1 MVSLGLAP
9 ARQMYRQVAPAA
21 AGDEHAKGWRPM
33 TVRTP
38 IISSSLSRR
47 RVLQGAGAAGL
58 ALATTRFSGRAQS
71 SGDLKVGMGALPP
84 TLDPHLNASGISFAT
99 FFQLW
104 EGLTNISAAGELEP
118 ALATEWNYIDDLTL
132 ELKLRQGVTFHN
144 GEPFTGETVKWNV
157 ERIIDPEQRSAIRS
171 RLSTVERVEVVD
183 PLTVRLILK
192 APSAVLVRALSVA
205 FMIPHLY
212 FQERGGSD
220 GFVTAPVGTGPFKYV
235 DGAPGDFIDF
245 AANETYW
252 RGAPKLAT
260 VKYLA
265 IPEGGARLAAL
276 QSGQVDMIQNVP
288 LINVEPLRAE
298 GYRIEEAFMSRM
310 HVVHLMPGLNPAL
323 QDKRVRQAFNYA
335 IDKQV
340 IIDSIMQGHARLSQG
355 QLVGD
360 DGYGF
365 NPNLAAYPYDP
376 ARARQLIAEAGVGE
390 ITLTVWATEGS
401 YIGDRDTNQA
411 IAGFLEDVG
420 VKTNLQTIEFAT
432 FAERLSADKL
442 DGLNLQGMNYFP
454 IQDAYFV
461 MANYGPTRSYNSIY
475 NNPEYDEALTASVQE
490 LDPEARLALLHR
502 CGEILHDDP
511 PVIYLFQPPDIFAVG
526 ERVQGFA
533 ARNDARIYLLDV
545 EVS

>member
-1 MVSLGLAP
+1 
-9 ARQMYRQVAPAA
+9 
-21 AGDEHAKGWRPM
+21 M
-33 TVRTP
+33 TAQTFG
-38 IISSSLSRR
+38 IASSLSRR

-58 ALATTRFSGRAQS
+58 ALAVGRSSGRAQS
-71 SGDLKVGMGALPP
+71 GGELKVGVGALPP

-99 FFQLW
+99 YFQLW
-104 EGLTNISAAGELEP
+104 EGLTNINAAGELEP
-118 ALATEWNYIDDLTL
+118 ALATEWNFVDDLTL
-132 ELKLRQGVTFHN
+132 ELKLRDGVTFHN
-144 GEPFTGETVKWNV
+144 GEPFTSETVKWNV

-171 RLSTVERVEVVD
+171 RLSTVARAEAVD
-183 PLTVRLILK
+183 PLTVRLILN
-192 APSAVLVRALSVA
+192 APSAILVRALSVA

-212 FQERGGSD
+212 FQEKGGTE
-220 GFVTAPVGTGPFKYV
+220 GFVTAPVGTGPFKYL

-252 RGAPKLAT
+252 RGAPKLGT

-288 LINVEPLRAE
+288 LINVEPLKAD

-310 HVVHLMPGLNPAL
+310 HVVHLMPGLNEAL
-323 QDKRVRQAFNYA
+323 ADKRVRQAFNYA
-335 IDKQV
+335 VDKQL

-360 DGYGF
+360 EAYGY
-365 NPNLAAYPYDP
+365 NPNLTAYPYDP
-376 ARARQLIAEAGVGE
+376 DRARALIEEAGVGE
-390 ITLTVWATEGS
+390 ISLTVWTTEGS

-411 IAGFLEDVG
+411 IAGFLEDIG
-420 VKTNLQTIEFAT
+420 VKTSLQTIEFAT
-432 FAERLSADKL
+432 FAERLNADTL

-475 NNPEYDEALTASVQE
+475 NNPEFDETLTASVQE
-490 LDPEARLALLHR
+490 LDPDARLTLLHQ
-502 CGEILHDDP
+502 CGEILYDDP
-511 PVIYLFQPPDIFAVG
+511 PVIYLFQPPDIFAVSD
-526 ERVQGFA
+526 RVQGFT
-533 ARNDARIYLLDV
+533 ARNDARIYLLDTT
-545 EVS
+545 VS